1 MIVQR
6 QSLSIVFSLHIYLVF
21 FPFNLICCVI
31 NQSLYFEGFVSI
43 LFNLLCYKPVA
54 WYHKTLLQNLI
65 VWLVHWYQSGKHI
78 PGPVMLYCSPQVL
91 QQPQLQQGLSFVW
104 QETYGSLLEHG
115 RGVLIFC
122 NSQLATTI
130 LVSHHNF
137 PVLGINFGAHVWLM
151 ASFVIHSFQYLWS

>member
-65 VWLVHWYQSGKHI
+65 VWPSTLV
-78 PGPVMLYCSPQVL
+78 PVWKTYSWSCDAVL
-91 QQPQLQQGLSFVW
+91 QPSSPPAATVVAGLVFCLAGNLWLTAGTWKRGFDLLQFPTG
-104 QETYGSLLEHG
+104 
-115 RGVLIFC
+115 
-122 NSQLATTI
+122 
-130 LVSHHNF
+130 HHHIGF
-137 PVLGINFGAHVWLM
+137 PP
-151 ASFVIHSFQYLWS
+151 